1 MIATKVKVDA
11 SKLTAFIPQY
21 LAETRRGIKA
31 GTISVARTV
40 AQELI
45 KYTPPFDRGDFTSYQ
60 QAKKA
65 GEGALERDIR
75 KVYWT
80 PSRLFSEIEAT
91 VGKVQSLE
99 ELAIYEELTGKRRK
113 KPKQILRGYRIGNE
127 ATILYSLIKEGKFSR
142 AEELLKGQSTKYR
155 NVRIGLFDGGKAHKQ
170 SRNRRG
176 RVFRHV
182 PALIVADTKQ
192 LDAYIKAKKQMVGFT
207 RGGWL
212 SGAAKAEAL
221 PRKTP
226 VWIKRWQGKSPGDGS
241 QTPSRRG
248 FAVRIAN
255 GVSFMSSSISPSRI
269 NSALKDAEA
278 KLRKQMEIIVAH
290 RNRKV

>member
-21 LAETRRGIKA
+21 LAETKRGIKA

-45 KYTPPFDRGDFTSYQ
+45 KYTPPFDRNDFTSYQ

-65 GEGALERDIR
+65 GEGALERDIK
-75 KVYWT
+75 KVYWLI
-80 PSRLFSEIEAT
+80 SKLFGT
-91 VGKVQSLE
+91 LKD
-99 ELAIYEELTGKRRK
+99 
-113 KPKQILRGYRIGNE
+113 
-127 ATILYSLIKEGKFSR
+127 EGKLKEARIIRKLVTSGEYSK
-142 AEELLKGQSTKYR
+142 AEEILKTTGIKQR
-155 NVRIGLFDGGKAHKQ
+155 NVQIGIFDGGKAHKQ

-176 RVFRHV
+176 RVSRHV
-182 PALIVADTKQ
+182 PALIVINSKG
-192 LDAYIKAKKQMVGFT
+192 LDEYIKAKKQMIGFT

-212 SGAAKAEAL
+212 SGASSAQVM
-221 PRKTP
+221 PRKMP
-226 VWIKRWQGKSPGDGS
+226 VWIKRWQGKSPGDGA

-248 FAVRIAN
+248 FAVRITN